1 MKSQLLPI
9 LIISVASFFG
19 AAANIL
25 FKKASAQVLEVPVYQ
40 NWALLL
46 GLVLFS
52 LVLVMFL
59 TAFRWGGETI
69 VVYPTYATT
78 YIWIVFLSYK
88 FDGASIS
95 KIQMLGIAFV
105 MLGVSLIGTA
115 SSKPN

>member
-1 MKSQLLPI
+1 MKNQLLPI
-9 LIISVASFFG
+9 LIISVASFCG

-25 FKKASAQVLEVPVYQ
+25 FKKASSEILEIPVYQ
-40 NWALLL
+40 NWALLS

-59 TAFRWGGETI
+59 TAFRWGGDTI

-88 FDGASIS
+88 FDGARIS
-95 KIQMLGIAFV
+95 KVQMLGMAFV
-105 MLGVSLIGTA
+105 MLGVSLIGAA
-115 SSKPN
+115 SSKPS